1 MNTHVRTSFANLSAR
16 APPRPHLTCG
26 GSSASE
32 PPLSCFEPGRRRR
45 DKKVQKERDGE
56 HTKCPSR
63 QRCGAGLVRARTW
76 PNEHRHRLPLP
87 RHLPLVIIVARPG
100 AVTALSPILVA
111 RKRGARCDALCSD
124 AGTRREE
131 PDALKTLGDAMMH
144 GSLWA
149 ILSCGCVQA
158 PTPNPKPQTPTRAR
172 TRDAA
177 HSFESAPAE
186 ALARALSVLSP
197 CRLAKPKSRSSTA
210 SATTARVLW

>member
-1 MNTHVRTSFANLSAR
+1 MPIASALRGWISPRTHLAQR
-16 APPRPHLTCG
+16 APPPASPSPPSSLFGHHCG
-26 GSSASE
+26 TA
-32 PPLSCFEPGRRRR
+32 
-45 DKKVQKERDGE
+45 
-56 HTKCPSR
+56 
-63 QRCGAGLVRARTW
+63 
-76 PNEHRHRLPLP
+76 
-87 RHLPLVIIVARPG
+87 G

>member
-1 MNTHVRTSFANLSAR
+1 MPIASALRGWISPRTHLAQR
-16 APPRPHLTCG
+16 APPPASPSPPSSFGHHCG
-26 GSSASE
+26 TARGRDCPVTYSGSAE
-32 PPLSCFEPGRRRR
+32 
-45 DKKVQKERDGE
+45 
-56 HTKCPSR
+56 
-63 QRCGAGLVRARTW
+63 AR
-76 PNEHRHRLPLP
+76 
-87 RHLPLVIIVARPG
+87 
-100 AVTALSPILVA
+100 
-111 RKRGARCDALCSD
+111 ARCDALCSD

-158 PTPNPKPQTPTRAR
+158 PTPNPKPQTPTRPR